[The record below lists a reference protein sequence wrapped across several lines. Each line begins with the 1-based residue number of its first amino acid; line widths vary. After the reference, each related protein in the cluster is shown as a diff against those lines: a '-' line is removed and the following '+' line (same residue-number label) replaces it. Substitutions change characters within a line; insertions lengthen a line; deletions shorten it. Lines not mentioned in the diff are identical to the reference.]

1 MIHRFETVD
10 VFADQRF
17 GGNPL
22 AVFVDAAGIDDAT
35 MQALAAEMNYSET
48 TFVLPP
54 HDPANTARVRIF
66 NRRHEM
72 PFAGHPM
79 VGTAFVLAQ
88 LGQIK
93 AREAR
98 FEIPAGIATVTL
110 DRDQAGAAI
119 GAAVE
124 APQLLSLGM
133 IIPAATVADCLGL
146 LEGDVVVANHA
157 PVIGSAG
164 NHYVLA
170 EVTEAAIGRCQ
181 PELGAFRAA
190 AAERPALGGRFSL
203 LAYAREGNLLHARM
217 FAPLAGTWEDPA
229 TGSANAPLAG
239 LLLSLG
245 GSEFA
250 QFTVRQGIE
259 MGRPSLLH
267 TTARRT
273 PDGIAVT
280 VAGRCQ
286 PVFSGTINLREKES

>member
-1 MIHRFETVD
+1 MIRRFETVD
-10 VFADQRF
+10 VFTEQRF

-54 HDPANTARVRIF
+54 NDPVNTARVRIF
-66 NRRHEM
+66 NRQHEM

-79 VGTAFVLAQ
+79 VGTAFVLAR
-88 LGQIK
+88 LGQFK
-93 AREAR
+93 GREAR
-98 FEIPAGIATVTL
+98 FEVPAGIVAVTL
-110 DRDQAGAAI
+110 ELDPGGLAI
-119 GAAVE
+119 GAKVE
-124 APQLLSLGM
+124 APQFFNVGM
-133 IIPAATVADCLGL
+133 AIPAATVADCLGL
-146 LEGDVVVANHA
+146 RESDVVIDHHA

-170 EVTEAAIGRCQ
+170 EVTEAAIARCQ
-181 PELGAFRAA
+181 PEIAKFRDAA
-190 AAERPALGGRFSL
+190 TKRPALGGRFSV
-203 LAYAREGNLLHARM
+203 LAYARDGNRLYARM

-245 GSEFA
+245 DSEHAEFA
-250 QFTVRQGIE
+250 VRQGIE

-273 PDGIAVT
+273 VDGIVVT

-286 PVFSGTINLREKES
+286 PVFSGTIDL